1 MSPTRMA
8 SEHRWIYLGAL
19 VLLIGLVVV
28 GVIQYTGV
36 KATDESHRKAEELSG
51 QLVEAGYP
59 APDTGTVQRL
69 LGTDGGIVCESPDDA
84 LTTALWKIQLSNGSG
99 GPGQR
104 PVIADTR
111 AIGAERIVLEVYCPD
126 QVEAFDRTVDE
137 LRTDSTVRR

>member
-8 SEHRWIYLGAL
+8 SEHRWIHLGAI
-19 VLLIGLVVV
+19 VLLLALVVI
-28 GVIQYTGV
+28 GVVQYTSIR
-36 KATDESHRKAEELSG
+36 ATDESHGKATELSD
-51 QLVEAGYP
+51 QLVEAGYR

-69 LGTDGGIVCESPDDA
+69 LGTDGGIVCDSPDDA
-84 LTTALWKIQLSNGSG
+84 LRTALWKIQLSNGAG

-111 AIGAERIVLEVYCPD
+111 AVGAERIVLQVYCPD
-126 QVEAFDRTVDE
+126 QAEAFDRTVDR